1 MFTPSV
7 AGQREEGF
15 DLSVASGG
23 AKAVRSLVC
32 VPPSRRGCP
41 CKTAGDAL
49 RRVVRDMQKADVMA
63 GETENGRSVNTLIK
77 KGNIEMNMKAQMAA
91 AAVMAM
97 GMMSAG
103 AMADA
108 GAGSVT
114 FTGTV
119 SDAPCNI
126 AAESVDQTVPFGLIS
141 KSYLNSNKEVMK
153 NFDIKLEQCDT
164 TTLKTTAITFYGP
177 NSATGAELSA
187 TGGAK
192 NVAVR
197 LASAGGN
204 DITLGTAVDT
214 PVQGDAQVLK
224 FVAYAKKAAGAAAD
238 VTEGEF
244 SSVADFR
251 MSYK

>member
-1 MFTPSV
+1 MSM
-7 AGQREEGF
+7 
-15 DLSVASGG
+15 
-23 AKAVRSLVC
+23 
-32 VPPSRRGCP
+32 
-41 CKTAGDAL
+41 KT
-49 RRVVRDMQKADVMA
+49 
-63 GETENGRSVNTLIK
+63 
-77 KGNIEMNMKAQMAA
+77 QMAVA
-91 AAVMAM
+91 AAMVM
-97 GMMSAG
+97 GLMSADT
-103 AMADA
+103 MADT
-108 GAGSVT
+108 GAGTVT

-141 KSYLNSNKEVMK
+141 KSYLNANNEVMK

-164 TTLKTTAITFYGP
+164 TVLKTAAITFYGP
-177 NSATGAELSA
+177 SSATGAELK
-187 TGGAK
+187 TDGVAK

-204 DITLGTAVDT
+204 AITLGTAVESPMLGDT
-214 PVQGDAQVLK
+214 NILR
-224 FVAYAKKAAGAAAD
+224 FVAYAKKAAGAAGD

>member
-1 MFTPSV
+1 M
-7 AGQREEGF
+7 
-15 DLSVASGG
+15 
-23 AKAVRSLVC
+23 KM
-32 VPPSRRGCP
+32 
-41 CKTAGDAL
+41 KTQMA
-49 RRVVRDMQKADVMA
+49 MA
-63 GETENGRSVNTLIK
+63 G
-77 KGNIEMNMKAQMAA
+77 
-91 AAVMAM
+91 VMAM
-97 GMMSAG
+97 SLVSASV
-103 AMADA
+103 MADT
-108 GAGSVT
+108 GTGTVT

-141 KSYLNSNKEVMK
+141 KSYLNGNKEVMK

-164 TTLKTTAITFYGP
+164 TTLKTAAITFYGP
-177 NSATGAELSA
+177 NSATGTELK
-187 TGGAK
+187 TDGVAK

-204 DITLGTAVDT
+204 DITLGTAVEA
-214 PVQGDAQVLK
+214 PMQGDTNILK
-224 FVAYAKKAAGAAAD
+224 FVAYAKKAAGAGD